1 MFTIEQVLQ
10 PATLAEAYQVLN
22 ANISN
27 TVLGG
32 CAFLRLGS
40 KKIATAID
48 LSELNLDYIIDQD
61 EEIEIGAMT
70 TFRTVET
77 NPTLNELFNGVLP
90 KAVSPIIGVQFRNVV
105 TVGATVYAKY
115 GFSDLLTALLALD
128 TEIEL
133 YKGGRMS
140 LADFLNKSFPKDIL
154 TRVFI
159 RKNPRRASYQS
170 LRNSSSDYPILTTAV
185 SKLEENWRIVVGA
198 RPLRAQIANKA
209 SEALSQGDLST
220 AHLEQV
226 AALAAE
232 ELSFGS
238 NLRGSADYRK
248 AMCQVLVKRGIME
261 VLPCK

>member
-10 PATLAEAYQVLN
+10 PATLEEAYQVLN

-77 NPTLNELFNGVLP
+77 NPTLNEFFNGVLP

-115 GFSDLLTALLALD
+115 GFSDFLTALLALD
-128 TEIEL
+128 TKIEL
-133 YKGGRMS
+133 YKGGRMP

-154 TRVFI
+154 TRIFI
-159 RKNPRRASYQS
+159 QKNSRRASYQS

-185 SKLEENWRIVVGA
+185 SLLEESWRIVVGA
-198 RPLRAQIANKA
+198 RPLRAQIASKA
-209 SEALSQGDLST
+209 SEALSQGNLST